1 MRPPRMPTLRIMTLF
16 ILVNYHSLAGWG
28 QRRDERQCWSSVQ
41 KAFYGSFTSRDP
53 SHYHDDRSGCGWII
67 ANPDPAKYGVFVKL
81 SKDALACSSHQLLA
95 YMFDSKP
102 FDNRTSQDVD
112 ILREVWD
119 VCDVPSAIV
128 YFQTDARYL
137 QLRFFSEDGSTEAA
151 SSNALRGADRPG
163 VSLEFV
169 ILATEAPSAGGCQLV
184 CGWLTSCP
192 CRPSLLDDVAL
203 HCGIVQAPCDC
214 SARHLDDPGGGGGGG
229 ETGGGGGAAAP
240 DECEGNYKRASRQ
253 SSANVECDPAE
264 DATPGWWAT
273 WSEWGA
279 CSRSCRGG
287 LRVRRRECDAR
298 CPHACEGLAEETD
311 GCSEQDCPSKNT
323 HSSGGGS
330 WEPRFGSEL
339 NTEEWSKWSACSVTC
354 GHSIQIRTRSC
365 VTASY
370 GSLCASPLRETKPCN
385 TTVSCPIN
393 GLWDEWS
400 PWSLCSSTC
409 GRGYRERVRSC
420 TQPQHGGRRCEGPE
434 RLTKNC
440 NIALCPV
447 DGHWSKW
454 TSWSPCSVSCSN
466 GTQQRTRDC
475 MEPSFGGSDCRG
487 SVSEERPCYNA
498 DCPSKMVLYSSFSA
512 FTMVNSLLNGGLSE
526 LSLPLLI
533 MPCSLEELRKCNGR
547 KCTALHEFCD
557 QDVHIG
563 LTWKQISAGE
573 TAINRCPPNASG
585 IITRRCSLDSRGLA
599 YWEPPSYSLCVSH
612 HFNML
617 LQTMKEHL
625 SKGHRPSA
633 SEGMAQVMRNLFDSS
648 HLKHMYSGDLLVSV
662 DILKNVT
669 EAFKTAS
676 YNPSSEDV
684 QNYAQIFSNLL
695 SEEHKEKWDD
705 AQQLYP
711 ASLDLMKIVENF
723 IHIVGAGIKSV
734 HTSYLITEN
743 IVISIRKLFI
753 MEETADITFPVK
765 ARRGMVEWARNTE
778 DKVTISKAT
787 LSSFTSGM
795 QESAVVGNVLYKT
808 LGSILPPPRNASA
821 INSRVISVTVSPT
834 MKTITPPIE
843 IVFSH
848 LLNVTSNSFCVIW
861 NSTKNGEGSWS
872 ERGCRAAI
880 SDAAHTRCLC
890 ERASAFAILA
900 PLSDEQNTDRLG
912 MSSVSLA
919 VGCIISSLALS
930 FLIVVYL
937 IFWRAIKSDRSVI
950 LINFCFSII
959 ASNILIVVGQT
970 QMQNKVACAIIA
982 GLLHFFF
989 LASFCWVLTEA
1000 WQSYMAVI
1008 GRLRHKIVRKR
1019 FLCLG
1024 WGLPALVVAISI
1036 GFTKAKGYGTASYCW
1051 LSLEG
1056 GLLYAF
1062 VGPAA
1067 MVVLV
1072 NMVIGIL
1079 VFNKLVSKEGIP
1091 DKRLKHRAGP
1101 MTLPQNGLTL
1111 KCSKCGVVSAS
1122 ALSTSTASNAM
1133 ASLWSSCVVLPL
1145 LALTWMSAVLAITD
1159 RRSPLFQILFA
1170 VFDSLQG
1177 FVIVIVHC
1185 VLRKEVQD
1193 ALKCRLGDTQDHV
1206 NGDSSGSFP
1215 NGHVQIMSDFEKDVD
1230 MACRSVLH
1238 KDINTCRRSAK
1249 GPLTRAT
1256 VREEEILDKKDFQA
1270 IPGGPAIPM
1279 GCAIPDIQLQ
1289 GPSGYLSPIGMAP
1302 ILGTEQPP
1310 WSIEGDGSGR
1320 PLSGLYEGGDLMT
1333 PLQPQQQQ
1341 PVAAVELSSAEKR
1354 ALESDYVVLPRSS
1367 VTFKDQEVM
1376 GMGVGLMGQGTLS
1389 RMGLV
1394 MGMDQGMALGVGG
1407 PDMEQYGM
1415 AGLEQPLQM
1424 QHQQQQ
1430 HQYQNVPLESRPM
1443 AKHYS
1448 LTKVSKEAMMGGTPR
1463 SETSSTVSISSL
1475 ERRKS
1480 RYSELD
1486 VEKIMRTRKRHQEMF
1501 QELNQK
1507 FQTYEKGRESPTVDI
1522 ACQEKQTPS
1531 KTSWDCIRR
1540 ASPTQQTWGKKEAY
1554 GEAHQRVELK
1564 NIEWEKPGAT
1574 IPLGGHESD
1583 IQTEV

>member
-311 GCSEQDCPSKNT
+311 GCSEQDCPNRRSQTKYALRSHGLRSVDFRNRET
-323 HSSGGGS
+323 RPAPPYVGSSYSSHS
-330 WEPRFGSEL
+330 GSEL

-440 NIALCPV
+440 NIALCPGNFV

-498 DCPSKMVLYSSFSA
+498 DCPS
-512 FTMVNSLLNGGLSE
+512 
-526 LSLPLLI
+526 
-533 MPCSLEELRKCNGR
+533 SLEELRKCNGR

-1091 DKRLKHRAGP
+1091 DKRLKHRAG
-1101 MTLPQNGLTL
+1101 
-1111 KCSKCGVVSAS
+1111 
-1122 ALSTSTASNAM
+1122 

-1475 ERRKS
+1475 E
-1480 RYSELD
+1480 
-1486 VEKIMRTRKRHQEMF
+1486 
-1501 QELNQK
+1501 
-1507 FQTYEKGRESPTVDI
+1507 
-1522 ACQEKQTPS
+1522 CQEKQTPS

>member
-151 SSNALRGADRPG
+151 SSNALRGADGPG

-169 ILATEAPSAGGCQLV
+169 VLATEAPSAGGCQLV
-184 CGWLTSCP
+184 CGWLTGCP
-192 CRPSLLDDVAL
+192 CRPTLLDDAAL

-214 SARHLDDPGGGGGGG
+214 SARHLDDPGGGGG
-229 ETGGGGGAAAP
+229 ETGGGRGAAAP
-240 DECEGNYKRASRQ
+240 EECGGNYKRASRR
-253 SSANVECDPAE
+253 SSANVECDPAK

-279 CSRSCRGG
+279 CSRSCGGG

-298 CPHACEGLAEETD
+298 CPHACEGSAEETD
-311 GCSEQDCPSKNT
+311 GCGEQDCPNRRSQTKYALRSHGLRSVDFRNRET
-323 HSSGGGS
+323 RPAPYVGSSYSSHS
-330 WEPRFGSEL
+330 GSEL

-454 TSWSPCSVSCSN
+454 TSWSPCSVTCSN

-498 DCPSKMVLYSSFSA
+498 DCPSS
-512 FTMVNSLLNGGLSE
+512 
-526 LSLPLLI
+526 I
-533 MPCSLEELRKCNGR
+533 EELRKCNGR

-1279 GCAIPDIQLQ
+1279 GSAIPDIQLQ

-1310 WSIEGDGSGR
+1310 WSIEGDGGGR

-1540 ASPTQQTWGKKEAY
+1540 ASPTQQAWGKKEAY

>member
-1 MRPPRMPTLRIMTLF
+1 
-16 ILVNYHSLAGWG
+16 
-28 QRRDERQCWSSVQ
+28 
-41 KAFYGSFTSRDP
+41 
-53 SHYHDDRSGCGWII
+53 
-67 ANPDPAKYGVFVKL
+67 
-81 SKDALACSSHQLLA
+81 
-95 YMFDSKP
+95 
-102 FDNRTSQDVD
+102 
-112 ILREVWD
+112 
-119 VCDVPSAIV
+119 
-128 YFQTDARYL
+128 
-137 QLRFFSEDGSTEAA
+137 
-151 SSNALRGADRPG
+151 
-163 VSLEFV
+163 
-169 ILATEAPSAGGCQLV
+169 
-184 CGWLTSCP
+184 
-192 CRPSLLDDVAL
+192 
-203 HCGIVQAPCDC
+203 
-214 SARHLDDPGGGGGGG
+214 
-229 ETGGGGGAAAP
+229 
-240 DECEGNYKRASRQ
+240 
-253 SSANVECDPAE
+253 
-264 DATPGWWAT
+264 
-273 WSEWGA
+273 
-279 CSRSCRGG
+279 
-287 LRVRRRECDAR
+287 
-298 CPHACEGLAEETD
+298 
-311 GCSEQDCPSKNT
+311 
-323 HSSGGGS
+323 
-330 WEPRFGSEL
+330 
-339 NTEEWSKWSACSVTC
+339 
-354 GHSIQIRTRSC
+354 
-365 VTASY
+365 
-370 GSLCASPLRETKPCN
+370 
-385 TTVSCPIN
+385 
-393 GLWDEWS
+393 
-400 PWSLCSSTC
+400 
-409 GRGYRERVRSC
+409 
-420 TQPQHGGRRCEGPE
+420 
-434 RLTKNC
+434 
-440 NIALCPV
+440 
-447 DGHWSKW
+447 
-454 TSWSPCSVSCSN
+454 
-466 GTQQRTRDC
+466 
-475 MEPSFGGSDCRG
+475 
-487 SVSEERPCYNA
+487 
-498 DCPSKMVLYSSFSA
+498 
-512 FTMVNSLLNGGLSE
+512 
-526 LSLPLLI
+526 
-533 MPCSLEELRKCNGR
+533 
-547 KCTALHEFCD
+547 
-557 QDVHIG
+557 
-563 LTWKQISAGE
+563 
-573 TAINRCPPNASG
+573 
-585 IITRRCSLDSRGLA
+585 
-599 YWEPPSYSLCVSH
+599 
-612 HFNML
+612 
-617 LQTMKEHL
+617 
-625 SKGHRPSA
+625 
-633 SEGMAQVMRNLFDSS
+633 
-648 HLKHMYSGDLLVSV
+648 
-662 DILKNVT
+662 
-669 EAFKTAS
+669 
-676 YNPSSEDV
+676 
-684 QNYAQIFSNLL
+684 
-695 SEEHKEKWDD
+695 
-705 AQQLYP
+705 
-711 ASLDLMKIVENF
+711 
-723 IHIVGAGIKSV
+723 
-734 HTSYLITEN
+734 
-743 IVISIRKLFI
+743 
-753 MEETADITFPVK
+753 
-765 ARRGMVEWARNTE
+765 
-778 DKVTISKAT
+778 
-787 LSSFTSGM
+787 
-795 QESAVVGNVLYKT
+795 
-808 LGSILPPPRNASA
+808 
-821 INSRVISVTVSPT
+821 
-834 MKTITPPIE
+834 
-843 IVFSH
+843 
-848 LLNVTSNSFCVIW
+848 
-861 NSTKNGEGSWS
+861 
-872 ERGCRAAI
+872 
-880 SDAAHTRCLC
+880 
-890 ERASAFAILA
+890 
-900 PLSDEQNTDRLG
+900 TDRLG

-1024 WGLPALVVAISI
+1024 WGGFAGLPALVVAISI

-1279 GCAIPDIQLQ
+1279 GSAIPDIQLQ

-1310 WSIEGDGSGR
+1310 WSIEGDGGGR

-1507 FQTYEKGRESPTVDI
+1507 FQTYEKGRESPTTS
-1522 ACQEKQTPS
+1522 CQEKQTPS

-1540 ASPTQQTWGKKEAY
+1540 ASPTQQAWGKKEAY

>member
-311 GCSEQDCPSKNT
+311 GCSEQDCPNRRSQTKYALRSHGLRSVDFRNRET
-323 HSSGGGS
+323 RPAPPYVGSSYSSHS
-330 WEPRFGSEL
+330 GSEL

-440 NIALCPV
+440 NIALCPGNFV

-498 DCPSKMVLYSSFSA
+498 DCPS
-512 FTMVNSLLNGGLSE
+512 
-526 LSLPLLI
+526 
-533 MPCSLEELRKCNGR
+533 SLEELRKCNGR

-1091 DKRLKHRAGP
+1091 DKRLKHRAG
-1101 MTLPQNGLTL
+1101 
-1111 KCSKCGVVSAS
+1111 
-1122 ALSTSTASNAM
+1122 

-1185 VLRKEVQD
+1185 VLRKE
-1193 ALKCRLGDTQDHV
+1193 
-1206 NGDSSGSFP
+1206 
-1215 NGHVQIMSDFEKDVD
+1215 SDFEKDVD
-1230 MACRSVLH
+1230 MACRS
-1238 KDINTCRRSAK
+1238 
-1249 GPLTRAT
+1249 
-1256 VREEEILDKKDFQA
+1256 
-1270 IPGGPAIPM
+1270 
-1279 GCAIPDIQLQ
+1279 
-1289 GPSGYLSPIGMAP
+1289 GMAP